1 MNAGGNA
8 ELAITHDAPVGP
20 QVYRI
25 LRARIIRGDLAPGS
39 RISESE
45 IAATFSLSRQPIRE
59 AFIKLSEEGL
69 VEVRPQRGTLIT
81 KISTAAVLDARFVRE
96 AIEADVVRL
105 VAVKRDASVLADLRA
120 QLLQQ
125 KETADPD
132 RFMRLDETFH
142 RTLAEAA
149 GKSYAW
155 NVIEDVKTQ
164 MDRVRYL
171 SFIQFPIST
180 LIAQHEGIVAAI
192 EGEDPDAAEQAM
204 RRHLREIITA
214 LPGIAAARPEFF
226 REGEGAADL
235 GLVTKQW
242 R

>member
-1 MNAGGNA
+1 MNLDGNLD
-8 ELAITHDAPVGP
+8 LAIAQGAPVGP

-69 VEVRPQRGTLIT
+69 VEVRPQRGTLVT

-105 VAVKRDASVLADLRA
+105 VAERHDAAVLRELRE
-120 QLLQQ
+120 QISRQ
-125 KETADPD
+125 KEVAGADPD
-132 RFMRLDETFH
+132 QFMRLDEMFH

-155 NVIEDVKTQ
+155 KVIEDVKAQ
-164 MDRVRYL
+164 MDRVRFL
-171 SFIQFPIST
+171 SFIQFPVPT
-180 LIAQHEGIVAAI
+180 LIAQHEAIVEAI
-192 EGEDPDAAEQAM
+192 GAEDPEAAEKLM
-204 RRHLREIITA
+204 RKHLREIMTA
-214 LPGIAAARPEFF
+214 LPGIAAARPELF
-226 REGEGAADL
+226 EGSQTAA
-235 GLVTKQW
+235 
-242 R
+242 